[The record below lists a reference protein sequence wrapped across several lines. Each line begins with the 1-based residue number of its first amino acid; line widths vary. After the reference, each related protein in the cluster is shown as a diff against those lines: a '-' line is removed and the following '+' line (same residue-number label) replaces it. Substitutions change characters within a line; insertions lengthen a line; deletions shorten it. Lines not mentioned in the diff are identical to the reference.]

1 MWPFICQFIEKL
13 FRETIEPAVRG
24 AHTHLSTFS
33 FTRVDLGQQVCLLL
47 GFLTC
52 APLERTLSHF
62 TLLSRAS
69 CFLEGW
75 LCVQVLPGS
84 PVSGSLLCRDLASFV
99 RGGASVSPGPPAGP
113 SAARSPITVTFVLS
127 CRRGDFW
134 GNSLMVDTIWK
145 EPPLPPPCFKTATR
159 GSSAGLAAPL

>member
-33 FTRVDLGQQVCLLL
+33 FTRVDLGQQVCLLS

-52 APLERTLSHF
+52 APLERRLSHF

-75 LCVQVLPGS
+75 LCAQALPGS
-84 PVSGSLLCRDLASFV
+84 PVSGSLLCRDSPPLCA
-99 RGGASVSPGPPAGP
+99 GLPLSVQVHLRAPQPHVLPSQLPLYCPAGDRV
-113 SAARSPITVTFVLS
+113 SVETH
-127 CRRGDFW
+127 
-134 GNSLMVDTIWK
+134 
-145 EPPLPPPCFKTATR
+145 
-159 GSSAGLAAPL
+159 